1 MVGARGATVD
11 SLGRGSPQGANPLV
25 TTANHGRC
33 YHVLRNADF
42 AQRVGSSPTPTT
54 ILMRRYTV
62 GVAGQTVNLL
72 PNGSGCSTHSRR
84 TNFK

>member
-11 SLGRGSPQGANPLV
+11 SLGRGSPQGANPLI

-42 AQRVGSSPTPTT
+42 AQRVGSNPTT
-54 ILMRRYTV
+54 QMNFLIGVYTKHIKK
-62 GVAGQTVNLL
+62 TEDIRK
-72 PNGSGCSTHSRR
+72 H
-84 TNFK
+84 